1 MSRRRELDREL
12 EGLADIRGI
21 LDAMRNLALLETRK
35 ILRFIDAQRRSVATL
50 AAAARDV
57 ASFHPPPARRQG
69 GKLLVLVGTERGFC
83 GDFNETLVRA
93 LRAQSRS
100 AGEPAAIVA
109 VGGRLASRLGDAR
122 PALALPGPTIAEDVD
137 GVIGALSEGLGT
149 LLGRA
154 TEVSA
159 LVHDAQSGEVQH
171 VPLEPFPQP
180 ERDAARRCP
189 PCTNLAPE
197 ALLPQLAER
206 YLLAR
211 LQALLYGSLLAENE
225 RRMRH
230 MDAAIRHLDEDRGR
244 LRAQRDMLRQE
255 EITEEIEVIMLSA
268 EQMRGAPGRTQGGP
282 A

>member
-1 MSRRRELDREL
+1 MSRRRDLEREL
-12 EGLADIRGI
+12 EGLSDIRGI

-57 ASFHPPPARRQG
+57 AAFHRPPPPREG
-69 GKLLVLVGTERGFC
+69 GRVIVLVGTERGFC
-83 GDFNETLVRA
+83 GDFNEALVRA
-93 LRAQSRS
+93 LQAQRQA

-109 VGGRLASRLGDAR
+109 VGGRLSSRLGEIR
-122 PALALPGPTIAEDVD
+122 SALSLPGPTIAEDVD

-154 TEVSA
+154 AEVSA
-159 LVHDAQSGEVQH
+159 LVHDPESGEVQH
-171 VPLEPFPQP
+171 VPLEPFPEP
-180 ERDAARRCP
+180 ERGAP
-189 PCTNLAPE
+189 PRSAPRLNLAPE

-206 YLLAR
+206 YLLGR

-230 MDAAIRHLDEDRGR
+230 MDAAIRHLDEDRAR

-268 EQMRGAPGRTQGGP
+268 EQLRVEARG
-282 A
+282 